1 MRVPQIRPWLRLS
14 IALAA
19 LALLVPAVAFAHADH
34 DAADALTWNEW
45 SLTPD
50 IVIATLLAAGIYIA
64 GMRRRPPGAR
74 RPWRDTAYFGGVA
87 AVFVAL
93 ATPLDHMAEHLFS
106 MHQIQHML
114 LRMIAPMLIA
124 LSAPQAM
131 LISGLPAPLRRGAL
145 APFAGSGP
153 IRAVFGFLMRP
164 VPVTILFIAALVVW
178 EYPPYHDAALLND
191 GIHYTMH
198 VTMLAAGLM
207 FFWRVFDTRPAPAG
221 VSYGKRLMMLW
232 IVMLSNIALG
242 AYTTVKGDVL
252 YPAYDVVGRLFDVH
266 ALTDET
272 IGGFIIWVPS
282 SMMCLVAA
290 ILVIHM
296 WGRQEERT
304 EEKRLSMPDLMPVPT
319 TGAALVA
326 QAAPKNRVL
335 ALGVA
340 GFSLAMFISA
350 FFIGVLD
357 HIETRAREHAHFA
370 NAHAA
375 EVVR

>member
-1 MRVPQIRPWLRLS
+1 MRVPQIRPGLRRS
-14 IALAA
+14 
-19 LALLVPAVAFAHADH
+19 LALGALTLLTPAIAFAHVDH
-34 DAADALTWNEW
+34 GAADEFTWNVW

-50 IVIATLLAAGIYIA
+50 IIIATLLAGGVYIA
-64 GMRRRPPGAR
+64 GMRRRSPAAR
-74 RPWRDTAYFGGVA
+74 RPWRDVAYFSGVA

-114 LRMIAPMLIA
+114 LRMVAPMLIA

-145 APFAGSGP
+145 APLAGSGP
-153 IRAVFGFLMRP
+153 IRAMFGFLMRP

-207 FFWRVFDTRPAPAG
+207 FFWRIFDIRPAPAG
-221 VSYGKRLMMLW
+221 AGYGTRLMMLW

-242 AYTTVKGDVL
+242 AYTTLKGQIL

-272 IGGFIIWVPS
+272 VGGFIIWVPS
-282 SMMCLVAA
+282 TMMCVAA
-290 ILVIHM
+290 LIVVIHM
-296 WGRQEERT
+296 WGRQEERS
-304 EEKRLSMPDLMPVPT
+304 EERRLARPDLMATPT

-326 QAAPKNRVL
+326 QAASKNKML

-340 GFSLAMFISA
+340 GFALAMFVSA
-350 FFIGVLD
+350 FAVGVIE
-357 HIETRAREHAHFA
+357 HIEVHARDHARLAHFA
-370 NAHAA
+370 GVAK
-375 EVVR
+375 

>member
-1 MRVPQIRPWLRLS
+1 MHVPQIRPCLRGSLALG
-14 IALAA
+14 ALAW
-19 LALLVPAVAFAHADH
+19 LTPAIAFAHVDH
-34 DAADALTWNEW
+34 EAADASAWNVW

-50 IVIATLLAAGIYIA
+50 IVIATLLAGGVYIA
-64 GMRRRPPGAR
+64 GMRRRPPAAR
-74 RPWRDTAYFGGVA
+74 RPWRDVAYFSGVA

-93 ATPLDHMAEHLFS
+93 ATPIDHMAEHLFS

-114 LRMIAPMLIA
+114 LRMVAPMLIA

-131 LISGLPAPLRRGAL
+131 LISGLPPPLRRGAL

-153 IRAVFGFLMRP
+153 IRAMFGFLMRP

-178 EYPPYHDAALLND
+178 EYPPYHDDALLND

-207 FFWRVFDTRPAPAG
+207 FFWRIFDIRPAPAG
-221 VSYGKRLMMLW
+221 AGYGTRLMMLW

-242 AYTTVKGDVL
+242 AYTTLKGQIL

-272 IGGFIIWVPS
+272 VGGFIIWVPS
-282 SMMCLVAA
+282 TMMCVAA
-290 ILVIHM
+290 LIVVIHM
-296 WGRQEERT
+296 WGRQEQRSEER
-304 EEKRLSMPDLMPVPT
+304 RLARPDLMATPT
-319 TGAALVA
+319 SGGALVA
-326 QAAPKNRVL
+326 QAASKNKML

-340 GFSLAMFISA
+340 GFALAMFISA
-350 FFIGVLD
+350 FAVGVID
-357 HIETRAREHAHFA
+357 HIEVRARDHARLAHFA
-370 NAHAA
+370 GTIK
-375 EVVR
+375 